1 MDEKVV
7 FSYVC
12 MTVYTVAF
20 QITQILGLLLPLL
33 IAVAYLTLAE
43 RKIMGA
49 MQRRKGPDVVGLWGL
64 FQPLA
69 DALKLLVKEAALP
82 TLSDIHLFVA
92 APILTFI
99 FAMMGWAALPLSEDA
114 VLVDLDLGILYI
126 FATGSLGVYGIIIA
140 GWASNSKYAFLGAL
154 RSTAQMVSYEVSIGL
169 ILISVLLCTGSLQ
182 IASIVKAQEEIWLV
196 LPLFPIA
203 LLFFISC
210 LAETNRAPFD
220 LPEAEAE
227 LVAGYNV
234 EYSSMGFALFF
245 LGEYANM
252 MVMSSLCFIF
262 FLGGWLPPLDL
273 ALFHW
278 IPGGMWFGLKVV
290 CILFVYIWVRACY
303 PRYRYDQLMGL
314 GWKVFLPLSLAWVVF
329 VAGILI
335 SFDWL
340 PIGAIFV

>member
-1 MDEKVV
+1 
-7 FSYVC
+7 

-169 ILISVLLCTGSLQ
+169 ILISAFCVPGSLQ
-182 IASIVKAQEEIWLV
+182 L
-196 LPLFPIA
+196 
-203 LLFFISC
+203 LLFFKQQKGFC
-210 LAETNRAPFD
+210 LVLLSFPF
-220 LPEAEAE
+220 LF
-227 LVAGYNV
+227 
-234 EYSSMGFALFF
+234 SSF
-245 LGEYANM
+245 
-252 MVMSSLCFIF
+252 S
-262 FLGGWLPPLDL
+262 
-273 ALFHW
+273 FH
-278 IPGGMWFGLKVV
+278 
-290 CILFVYIWVRACY
+290 CA
-303 PRYRYDQLMGL
+303 
-314 GWKVFLPLSLAWVVF
+314 SVF
-329 VAGILI
+329 VK
-335 SFDWL
+335 
-340 PIGAIFV
+340 